1 MASVIFL
8 VCLFIFVVA
17 LYVNNLSAVKPS
29 KNLVMGITLP
39 YDSIQNS
46 AVTNITE
53 KYHKAFRKLLLIF
66 SAGALP
72 MLLVSQYVS
81 LSLVYM
87 FVWIALLLMFND
99 RILKKYSQLLLQL
112 KKKNGWF
119 TGNKNLVIIDTE
131 VLKAKKKMP
140 VSMLWFIPSVVIAFI
155 PFYMNLTRGS
165 SSGRLISSFIP
176 VPLLL
181 VFFLM
186 YRLTSSQRATVYSN
200 NTEINMACSLIY
212 KRTWSVYAVAGAFV
226 VSILNTVMSVLSG
239 NSNPFMSVILVL
251 LISLSFIFSFVSTKQ
266 HITQRQNKILEA
278 SESNLYTDDDDY
290 WQGLFYNNPNDK
302 RVMVEKRIG
311 YGFTVNMAT
320 TGGKVFV
327 YGFLGLIGVML
338 ILLSGIFINMDF
350 STFNLSVREQTV
362 FVDAPL
368 YHYSFNLDEITE
380 ISTIDTL
387 PSRQKTNG
395 AETAR
400 YCLGHFTLKDYGA
413 SRLYVYK
420 DNPPYIA
427 VRLKDGFVLI
437 NGKTPEE
444 TQQYLQIIR

>member
-1 MASVIFL
+1 
-8 VCLFIFVVA
+8 
-17 LYVNNLSAVKPS
+17 
-29 KNLVMGITLP
+29 
-39 YDSIQNS
+39 
-46 AVTNITE
+46 
-53 KYHKAFRKLLLIF
+53 
-66 SAGALP
+66 
-72 MLLVSQYVS
+72 
-81 LSLVYM
+81 
-87 FVWIALLLMFND
+87 
-99 RILKKYSQLLLQL
+99 
-112 KKKNGWF
+112 
-119 TGNKNLVIIDTE
+119 
-131 VLKAKKKMP
+131 
-140 VSMLWFIPSVVIAFI
+140 
-155 PFYMNLTRGS
+155 
-165 SSGRLISSFIP
+165 
-176 VPLLL
+176 
-181 VFFLM
+181 
-186 YRLTSSQRATVYSN
+186 
-200 NTEINMACSLIY
+200 MACSLIY